1 MKLTV
6 TLVEARGLPLSTGR
20 KPPHSYAL
28 LRARAEARPWSF
40 ERTRTVYSSRSPRWA
55 KAVQV
60 EVPAMA
66 QFIEGEVSIVAAS
79 SREGDE
85 PLATAKFTIAPV
97 AERGARADA
106 PSAAGLT
113 PADAAR
119 SRGHDAIASALTAVC
134 EKQKYTESV
143 ERRNPTKKY
152 AAL

>member
-6 TLVEARGLPLSTGR
+6 TLVEARGLPLSTAR

-85 PLATAKFTIAPV
+85 PL
-97 AERGARADA
+97 
-106 PSAAGLT
+106 GL
-113 PADAAR
+113 
-119 SRGHDAIASALTAVC
+119 
-134 EKQKYTESV
+134 
-143 ERRNPTKKY
+143 
-152 AAL
+152 